1 METETHS
8 EEMSSNPYT
17 QAEQRWRESRRYRS
31 EDAEESVVSREEG
44 RLLDWLDQLED
55 REPRLASGAM
65 GGESWNDWKNELRR
79 RACQV
84 ALGSSQSL
92 FESARSAIASLS
104 QQQKKRVRL
113 NVLDERIS
121 AEFCLDLAAHE
132 AFRSC
137 LVHLLRNAVSHG
149 IESPVE
155 RQAVGKSA
163 EGVIQ
168 MEMAWGNGVLRLKI
182 RDDGRGLQADRIR
195 ASARM
200 NGLADPENTAL
211 EELIFHPQV
220 SSRDGATRDQWA
232 GTAVGLDAVRSSLRA
247 QGGEVRVISQEG
259 PGLALELTL
268 RPRRLAL
275 SVRRL
280 VLISSAGVE
289 RSFFVPERVAQEE
302 LGLFPAR
309 LQENASYWL
318 AGRLEDWFAFER
330 FARGPVG
337 IGQASP
343 EALLSPLLGEDARFQ
358 WAEEESEFRIFRRA
372 ERAWAAKVPRGSA
385 GFVHQLGLAPLL
397 G

>member
-1 METETHS
+1 METEIHS
-8 EEMSSNPYT
+8 EEVLSNPLS

-31 EDAEESVVSREEG
+31 EDAEESIVSREEG

-55 REPRLASGAM
+55 REPQVAAGAM

-84 ALGSSQSL
+84 ALGSSQAL

-113 NVLDERIS
+113 TVLDERIS
-121 AEFCLDLAAHE
+121 AEFCMDLAAHE
-132 AFRSC
+132 AYRSS
-137 LVHLLRNAVSHG
+137 LVHILRNAVSHG
-149 IESPVE
+149 IETPVE
-155 RQAVGKSA
+155 RQALGKSP
-163 EGVIQ
+163 EGLIH
-168 MEMAWGNGVLRLKI
+168 MAMSWRDGVLKLVLQ
-182 RDDGRGLQADRIR
+182 DDGRGLQDERIR

-200 NGLADPENTAL
+200 NGVPDADTAPL

-220 SSRDGATRDQWA
+220 SSRDGGSRDEWA
-232 GTAVGLDAVRSSLRA
+232 GSAVGLDAVRASLRA
-247 QGGEVRVISQEG
+247 QGGDVRVISDEG
-259 PGLALELTL
+259 PGLGLELAL
-268 RPRRLAL
+268 RPRRQAL

-280 VLISSAGVE
+280 VLISPEGME
-289 RSFFVPERVAQEE
+289 RSFYVPERTAQEE

-309 LQENASYWL
+309 LQESASYWL
-318 AGRLEDWFAFER
+318 AGQLPAWFAFER
-330 FARGPVG
+330 FARGPAG
-337 IGQASP
+337 IAHATP
-343 EALLSPLLGEDARFQ
+343 ESLLSPMLGDGSRFR

-372 ERAWAAKVPRGSA
+372 ERAWAAKIPRGSP